1 MERWQA
7 LALLAVVLGASALHA
22 STVEEITTCMRA
34 NIPETVRIQTFQLQS
49 FDRAGES
56 RLLSGRLTASRETDL
71 VRANLR
77 LATPPDLKD
86 AAYLMRESRDG
97 SDEMYIFLPALNKIR
112 RVVGG
117 TRDNPLFGT
126 DFSYNDLRQLHKAF
140 AGQPTQVEA
149 PEMIEGRPVHV
160 LEIRPRAEDQ
170 SRYSRVRAWVDVEAC
185 TPLRMEFYEGE
196 RLSKR
201 LLSPPASLAR
211 VDGYWYAAIT
221 EMHDLQAGTH
231 TRMSVSEIETGPRL
245 PERLFNPRLFH
256 MGN

>member
-1 MERWQA
+1 MERWA
-7 LALLAVVLGASALHA
+7 IRVLLSAVIVLPARAA
-22 STVEEITTCMRA
+22 TTVDEVTTCMRA

-49 FDRAGES
+49 FDRSGES
-56 RLLSGRLTASRETDL
+56 RLLAGRLTASRETDL

-77 LATPPDLKD
+77 LESPPDLKD
-86 AAYLMRESRDG
+86 AAYLMRENAEG
-97 SDEMYIFLPALNKIR
+97 SDEMYMFLPALNKVR

-140 AGQPTQVEA
+140 AGQPTQMAA
-149 PEMIEGRPVHV
+149 PETLEGRPVHV
-160 LEIRPRAEDQ
+160 LDIQPSAEDQ
-170 SRYSRVRAWVDVEAC
+170 SRYSRIRAWVDAEAC
-185 TPLRMEFYEGE
+185 TPLRMEFFEGE

-201 LLSPPASLAR
+201 LLSPAASLAR
-211 VDGYWYAAIT
+211 VDGYWYAAET

-231 TRMSVSEIETGPRL
+231 TRMSVSDIETGPSL
-245 PERLFNPRLFH
+245 PQRLFNPRLFY

>member
-1 MERWQA
+1 MERWRA
-7 LALLAVVLGASALHA
+7 LALLGAAVAMPALSAA
-22 STVEEITTCMRA
+22 TVEEVTTCMRA
-34 NIPETVRIQTFQLQS
+34 NIPETVRIQTFELQS
-49 FDRAGES
+49 FDRMGES
-56 RLLSGRLTASRETDL
+56 RLLAGRLTASREDDL

-77 LATPPDLKD
+77 LESPPDLKD
-86 AAYLMRESRDG
+86 AAYLMRENQTG
-97 SDEMYIFLPALNKIR
+97 SDEMYVFLPALNKVR

-140 AGQPTQVEA
+140 AGQPTQMEA
-149 PEMIEGRPVHV
+149 PETIEGRPVHV
-160 LEIRPRAEDQ
+160 LDIRPRATDE
-170 SRYSRVRAWVDVEAC
+170 SRYSRIRAWVDAEAC
-185 TPLRMEFYEGE
+185 TPLKMEFYEGE

-201 LLSPPASLAR
+201 LLSPPSALAR
-211 VDGYWYAAIT
+211 VDGYWYAALT

-231 TRMSVSEIETGPRL
+231 TRMSVRDIETGPRL